1 MDRRDFLQSATLVAT
16 AGATGATGMAGTTG
30 VLAAEAANDGALR
43 LAQAGA
49 ASAPA
54 AVAELAHRGPLTRR
68 WVEQRWV
75 LDNIIQA
82 NGIDWDQPRSV
93 YWNVPCGIAASA
105 DFAAIRQRVKK
116 YADCSPAFETVARRR
131 EATARAAEEARDL
144 VTARENYFMAA
155 IHWGAAQWPIDENN
169 EQNLAYNKKK
179 RECFTA
185 YARLADH
192 RVEPVWIPFDGKALP
207 AWFHLPPGYS
217 GGRIPV
223 VVFVPGMDSFKE
235 ASVWMY
241 GDPYL
246 SRGFAVLAMEGPGQ
260 YECPTLGI
268 YMSMDGWEAT
278 GKACMDW
285 LSQRAEVD
293 PERVAISGRSFG
305 SFAGTIA
312 ASAEPR
318 YRACAVSATCH
329 EPGWHTIFQEA
340 SPTFKMRFMYMANYT
355 DEAKFDDFRT
365 TLTWEGRAE
374 KIRMPYLCAAGEF
387 DELSPLENTERL
399 LKALQGPKR
408 FVVYQESR
416 HATAGVASTNL
427 GPYLPAMVADWIAA
441 RFRGEPFP
449 SERWFVDATG
459 RVTKTPL

>member
-1 MDRRDFLQSATLVAT
+1 MDRRDFLQSTLAATAGAAS
-16 AGATGATGMAGTTG
+16 AGATGA
-30 VLAAEAANDGALR
+30 AAAVTDGEPSVR

-49 ASAPA
+49 ASMPA
-54 AVAELAHRGPLTRR
+54 GVAEAAHHGPVTRR
-68 WVEQRWV
+68 WVEQRWL
-75 LDNIIQA
+75 LDNVIQA

-93 YWNVPCGIAASA
+93 YWNVPCGMEAAA

-116 YADCSPAFETVARRR
+116 YADCSPAFEAAARRR
-131 EATARAAEEARDL
+131 EAKAQAAEAANEL

-155 IHWGAAQWPIDENN
+155 IHWGASQWPIDANN
-169 EQNLAYNKKK
+169 EQNLGYNKKK
-179 RECFTA
+179 RECFSS
-185 YARLADH
+185 YGRLADH
-192 RVEPVWIPFDGKALP
+192 RVEPVWIPLGGQALP
-207 AWFHLPPGYS
+207 AWFHLPSGYA

-268 YMSMDGWEAT
+268 YMSMEGWEQT

-285 LSQRAEVD
+285 LVQRPEVD
-293 PERVAISGRSFG
+293 PERIAISGRSFG

-312 ASAEPR
+312 ASGEPR

-355 DEAKFDDFRT
+355 DEAKFDEFRK

-374 KIRMPYLCAAGEF
+374 KIRMPYLCVAGEF
-387 DELSPLENTERL
+387 DELSPLHNTERL
-399 LKALQGPKR
+399 LKAVQGPKR
-408 FVVYQESR
+408 FVVYQEAR
-416 HATAGVASTNL
+416 HATAGVASTSL
-427 GPYLPAMVADWIAA
+427 GPFLPALVADWIAA
-441 RFRGEPFP
+441 RFRGETFA
-449 SERWFVDATG
+449 SERWFVDSTG
-459 RVTKTPL
+459 RITKMPL

>member
-1 MDRRDFLQSATLVAT
+1 MDRRDFLQSATLVA
-16 AGATGATGMAGTTG
+16 AGATGATGMAGAT
-30 VLAAEAANDGALR
+30 GALADASPDGTVR
-43 LAQAGA
+43 LAPAGA
-49 ASAPA
+49 AAVPA
-54 AVAELAHRGPLTRR
+54 GVAAATHRGPLTKR

-116 YADCSPAFETVARRR
+116 YADCSPAFEAVARRR
-131 EATARAAEEARDL
+131 EATARAAEEAREL

-169 EQNLAYNKKK
+169 EQNLAYNRKK

-185 YARLADH
+185 YARFADH
-192 RVEPVWIPFDGKALP
+192 RVEPVWIPLDGKALP
-207 AWFHLPPGYS
+207 AWFHLPPGYA
-217 GGRIPV
+217 GGRIPA

-268 YMSMDGWEAT
+268 YMSMGGWEAT

-293 PERVAISGRSFG
+293 PERVAVSGRSFG

-355 DEAKFDDFRT
+355 DEAQFDEFRK

-374 KIRMPYLCAAGEF
+374 RIRMPYLCAAGEF

-399 LKALQGPKR
+399 FKALQGPR
-408 FVVYQESR
+408 RLVVYQESR

-441 RFRGEPFP
+441 RFRGEPFA

-459 RVTKTPL
+459 RITKTPL

>member
-1 MDRRDFLQSATLVAT
+1 MDRRDFLQSATLVA
-16 AGATGATGMAGTTG
+16 GG
-30 VLAAEAANDGALR
+30 VLSGEAMAAGR
-43 LAQAGA
+43 PVLAQGA
-49 ASAPA
+49 APVQGSAPHA
-54 AVAELAHRGPLTRR
+54 PHGGPMTKR
-68 WVEQRWV
+68 WTEQRWL
-75 LDNIIQA
+75 LDNVIQA
-82 NGIDWDQPRSV
+82 NGIDWDQPRSI
-93 YWNVPCGIAASA
+93 YWNVPCGVEASA
-105 DFAAIRQRVKK
+105 DFAAIRARVKK
-116 YADCSPAFETVARRR
+116 YADCSPAFEATARRR
-131 EATARAAEEARDL
+131 EAKARAAEGAREF
-144 VTARENYFMAA
+144 VTARDNYFMAA

-169 EQNLAYNKKK
+169 EQNLLYNKKK
-179 RECFTA
+179 RECYTS
-185 YARLADH
+185 YAKLSDH

-235 ASVWMY
+235 ASVWLY

-246 SRGFAVLAMEGPGQ
+246 NRGFAVLAMEGPGQ

-268 YMSMDGWEAT
+268 YMTMEGWEAT

-285 LSQRAEVD
+285 LVQRPEVD
-293 PERVAISGRSFG
+293 PERIAISGRSFG

-355 DEAKFDDFRT
+355 DEAKFDEFRKS
-365 TLTWEGRAE
+365 LTWEGRAD
-374 KIRMPYLCAAGEF
+374 KIRMPYFCAAGEF
-387 DELSPLENTERL
+387 DELSPLENTERM
-399 LKALQGPKR
+399 LKAIPGPKR
-408 FVVYQESR
+408 FVVYQEAR
-416 HATAGVASTNL
+416 HATGGVLSTNL
-427 GPYLPAMVADWIAA
+427 GPYLPGLVADWIGA
-441 RFRGEPFP
+441 RFLGESFP

-459 RVTKTPL
+459 RIAKSAI

>member
-1 MDRRDFLQSATLVAT
+1 AT
-16 AGATGATGMAGTTG
+16 AGATGASGMAGTTG

-54 AVAELAHRGPLTRR
+54 AVAEAAHRGPLTRR

-131 EATARAAEEARDL
+131 EATARTAEEARDL

-185 YARLADH
+185 YAKLADH
-192 RVEPVWIPFDGKALP
+192 RVEPVWIPLDGKALP

-285 LSQRAEVD
+285 LMQRPEVD
-293 PERVAISGRSFG
+293 PEQVAISGRSFG

-355 DEAKFDDFRT
+355 DEAKFDEFRR

>member
-54 AVAELAHRGPLTRR
+54 AVAEAAHRGPLTRR

-131 EATARAAEEARDL
+131 EATARTAEEARDL

-355 DEAKFDDFRT
+355 DEAKFDEFRR

-459 RVTKTPL
+459 RVTKTAL

>member
-116 YADCSPAFETVARRR
+116 YADCSPAFEAVARRR
-131 EATARAAEEARDL
+131 EATARAAEEAREL

-192 RVEPVWIPFDGKALP
+192 RVEPVWIPLDGKALP

-318 YRACAVSATCH
+318 YSACAVSATCH

-355 DEAKFDDFRT
+355 DEAKFDEFRR

-459 RVTKTPL
+459 RVTKTAL

>member
-54 AVAELAHRGPLTRR
+54 AVAEAAHRGPLTRR

-131 EATARAAEEARDL
+131 EATARTAEEARDL

-355 DEAKFDDFRT
+355 DEAKFDEFRT

-459 RVTKTPL
+459 RVTKTAL